1 MQSKTYRKNQW
12 FLYRKP
18 RRGLYHIHVVN
29 ISHLRSKY
37 IERSVPVRMYN
48 YGSEAREIEYS
59 TETMAD
65 NTVKLSKKD
74 KMEAYVNARIE
85 EFKKKAIK
93 TLVIIAAILAVVMI
107 REARIDQLCGQIS
120 NIEDDIY
127 SLNAM
132 ITEREM
138 HLSYQL
144 DMNNIDEIA
153 ISRLGMKK
161 PDASQYI
168 YIDVQKNV
176 GGEIL
181 MKDRAGNG
189 FSAFMNKA
197 KILLEYLY

>member
-1 MQSKTYRKNQW
+1 
-12 FLYRKP
+12 
-18 RRGLYHIHVVN
+18 
-29 ISHLRSKY
+29 
-37 IERSVPVRMYN
+37 MYN

-59 TETMAD
+59 YSNVTKKE
-65 NTVKLSKKD
+65 NELSKKQ
-74 KMEAYVNARIE
+74 KVEAYVEARIE
-85 EFKKKAIK
+85 AFKKKAIT
-93 TLVIIAAILAVVMI
+93 TLVIVAAILAVVMV

-144 DMNNIDEIA
+144 DMNNIDSIA
-153 ISRLGMKK
+153 VSRLGMKK

-168 YIDVQKNV
+168 YIDVQKNN

-181 MKDRAGNG
+181 MNENMEANG
-189 FSAFMNKA
+189 FSNFMNKA

>member
-1 MQSKTYRKNQW
+1 
-12 FLYRKP
+12 
-18 RRGLYHIHVVN
+18 
-29 ISHLRSKY
+29 
-37 IERSVPVRMYN
+37 MYN

-59 TETMAD
+59 AEVTND
-65 NTVKLSKKD
+65 NAVKLSKRQR
-74 KMEAYVNARIE
+74 MEAYVNARIDKL
-85 EFKKKAIK
+85 KKKAIT
-93 TLVIIAAILAVVMI
+93 TLVIVAAILAVVMI

-127 SLNAM
+127 DLNAM

-153 ISRLGMKK
+153 VSRLGMKK

-181 MKDRAGNG
+181 MKDNSAGNG
-189 FSAFMNKA
+189 FSAFVNKA

>member
-1 MQSKTYRKNQW
+1 
-12 FLYRKP
+12 
-18 RRGLYHIHVVN
+18 
-29 ISHLRSKY
+29 
-37 IERSVPVRMYN
+37 MYN

-59 TETMAD
+59 SFEMPQS
-65 NTVKLSKKD
+65 VKKLIKKHKSD
-74 KMEAYVNARIE
+74 AYIEARIE
-85 EFKKKAIK
+85 AFKKKSIA
-93 TLVIIAAILAVVMI
+93 TLVVIAAILAIVMI

-120 NIEDDIY
+120 NVEDDIY
-127 SLNAM
+127 KLNAM

-153 ISRLGMKK
+153 VTRLGMKK

-168 YIDVQKNV
+168 YIDVVKNN

-181 MKDRAGNG
+181 VDNRAGSNG
-189 FSAFMNKA
+189 FSAFVNKA

>member
-1 MQSKTYRKNQW
+1 
-12 FLYRKP
+12 
-18 RRGLYHIHVVN
+18 
-29 ISHLRSKY
+29 
-37 IERSVPVRMYN
+37 MYN

-59 TETMAD
+59 LENTEKRE
-65 NTVKLSKKD
+65 VKLSKRQKT
-74 KMEAYVNARIE
+74 EAYIEARIE
-85 EFKKKAIK
+85 ALKKKSIA

-120 NIEDDIY
+120 NVEQDIY
-127 SLNAM
+127 KLNAM

-153 ISRLGMKK
+153 VSRLGMKK

-168 YIDVQKNV
+168 YIDVEKNN

-181 MKDRAGNG
+181 VDNRAGSNG
-189 FSAFMNKA
+189 FSAFVNKA

>member
-1 MQSKTYRKNQW
+1 
-12 FLYRKP
+12 
-18 RRGLYHIHVVN
+18 
-29 ISHLRSKY
+29 
-37 IERSVPVRMYN
+37 MYN

-59 TETMAD
+59 AEVTND
-65 NTVKLSKKD
+65 NAVKLSKKQR
-74 KMEAYVNARIE
+74 MEAYVNARLDKL
-85 EFKKKAIK
+85 KKKAIA
-93 TLVIIAAILAVVMI
+93 TLVIVAAILAVVMI

-127 SLNAM
+127 DLNAM

-153 ISRLGMKK
+153 VSRLGMKK

-181 MKDRAGNG
+181 MKDNAAGYG